1 MHTEG
6 AVTVRTPYG
15 ESALEVSDSGRKIP
29 CRAGDSNPGA
39 SVLRLAFQSDALAAD
54 ELFPPPVR
62 EVRDIYSDDIIGYAE
77 TDACGYY
84 VIDDNQTASLIGQA
98 MTLFNRMT
106 KSLNSAQ
113 FKQAGRQA
121 GRQAADRTRG
131 PSPKSLCSNAATD
144 ASGSISYQFAEH
156 VSLTLGNG
164 PRVLLTSAGFACLHS
179 LQRS

>member
-1 MHTEG
+1 MSHRGFEPRP
-6 AVTVRTPYG
+6 ARQYQLP
-15 ESALEVSDSGRKIP
+15 
-29 CRAGDSNPGA
+29 
-39 SVLRLAFQSDALAAD
+39 LAFQSEALPTD
-54 ELFPPPVR
+54 ELFRPPVR
-62 EVRDIYSDDIIGYAE
+62 DLYSDDIIGYAE

-98 MTLFNRMT
+98 MTLFSRMT

-113 FKQAGRQA
+113 FRQA
-121 GRQAADRTRG
+121 GNSGERTG
-131 PSPKSLCSNAATD
+131 PEGPAPSLHACSNAATD